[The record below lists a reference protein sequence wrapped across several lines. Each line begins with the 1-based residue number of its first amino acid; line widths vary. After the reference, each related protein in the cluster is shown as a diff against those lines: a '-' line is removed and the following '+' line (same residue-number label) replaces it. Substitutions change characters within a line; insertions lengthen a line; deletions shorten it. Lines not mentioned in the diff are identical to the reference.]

1 MAWKEWIS
9 KIRQSIL
16 QLAEFTRSIDTTD
29 KYFIVIRWLEIDHIQ
44 SVFLI
49 WYMWKYIHDLYQCI
63 IDKPLENKWNIWNG
77 GCLGL
82 EFWRCFYWYW
92 SHKIVLSLNH
102 GLKLLLLL
110 LMHCLE
116 KSWNTENVYNCFKYF
131 LW

>member
-1 MAWKEWIS
+1 MAWKGWIS
-9 KIRQSIL
+9 IIRQSIL
-16 QLAEFTRSIDTTD
+16 QLAEFTGSIDTTD
-29 KYFIVIRWLEIDHIQ
+29 KYLIVIFWLEIDHVQ

-49 WYMWKYIHDLYQCI
+49 GYMWKYIHDLYHCI
-63 IDKPLENKWNIWNG
+63 NDKAFENKWNIWNG

-82 EFWRCFYWYW
+82 DFWHCFYWYW

-102 GLKLLLLL
+102 GLELLLLL

-116 KSWNTENVYNCFKYF
+116 NSGNSENVFNCFKNF